1 MSADRGGDQKEE
13 HNMDYRPYHDGGYQ
27 PLVVKGSK
35 MKIFLLFAG
44 SLLFTYVGLLLLIAF
59 AGVSPDLYILL
70 QTVGIA
76 CTAMFGLATV
86 IYFMMLLRSSP
97 LLVVDAQGIDDRSS
111 AIPGGRIMWEDIT
124 DIRLIRFSG
133 QKNICIHLADPKA
146 YLARQRGVKRWL
158 MAINL
163 RLSGTPVNIMGQSMG
178 MSLERVYEEMEL
190 RRRLWAGQR

>member
-1 MSADRGGDQKEE
+1 
-13 HNMDYRPYHDGGYQ
+13 MDYRPYQGGDYQ

-35 MKIFLLFAG
+35 VKIFLLFAG
-44 SLLFTYVGLLLLIAF
+44 SLMFTYVGVQFLVWSGEVQSDLANLLRTL
-59 AGVSPDLYILL
+59 
-70 QTVGIA
+70 GIA

-86 IYFMMLLRSSP
+86 IYLMMLLRRSP

-158 MAINL
+158 MAINF
-163 RLSGTPVNIMGQSMG
+163 RLSGTPVNITGQSMG
-178 MSLERVYEEMEL
+178 MSLDRVYEEMEL
-190 RRRLWAGQR
+190 RRRLWAGQW